1 MYCRRTTC
9 VMNIR
14 TIKVNIRWYK
24 EVISLRGDFFV
35 CKSRKSFINKGV
47 LGFFS
52 FCAVFNAVPENLLVS
67 HCCFVL
73 AFIVRYFETSSYLGG
88 FTQNIKSC
96 TGSRLYNTS
105 SKLFF
110 NCTPY
115 IYMQQS
121 RHQNGPWLF
130 CFLEQL
136 LWIQFFAE
144 EVLMKWKR
152 KTTVSRHWKNT
163 K

>member
-1 MYCRRTTC
+1 MRSEKVVLNLFRTGVRLPSPPPKKSTF
-9 VMNIR
+9 VDTKKSSLYEVTFLFAIA
-14 TIKVNIRWYK
+14 VNPLFTR
-24 EVISLRGDFFV
+24 VF
-35 CKSRKSFINKGV
+35 
-47 LGFFS
+47 GFFS

-105 SKLFF
+105 SKTFF

-121 RHQNGPWLF
+121 RHQNGP
-130 CFLEQL
+130 
-136 LWIQFFAE
+136 
-144 EVLMKWKR
+144 
-152 KTTVSRHWKNT
+152 
-163 K
+163 